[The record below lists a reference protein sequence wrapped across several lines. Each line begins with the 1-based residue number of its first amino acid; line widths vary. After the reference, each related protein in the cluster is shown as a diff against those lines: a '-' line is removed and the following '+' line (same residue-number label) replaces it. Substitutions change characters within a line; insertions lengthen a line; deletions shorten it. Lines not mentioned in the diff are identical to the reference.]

1 MLKYYVRHSVR
12 EEFQS
17 VTTPPREN
25 AWINGEGVT
34 NEDLHFLADNYGM
47 DPNILRDVLD
57 KDELPRVEVRSESEI
72 YVFVRTIWRG
82 KHGKVLTTPV
92 LLALKD
98 SVFASI
104 STTVADG
111 HRLATPGEAAHA
123 NDTAGLLL
131 GAFAAVVSDYQE
143 LMLHTAHV
151 IQDTGARLR
160 THEVTNQDFIRF
172 VTVED
177 NLNEYRFNL
186 NGMLVVAERLHDTL
200 KGEKDTEAVEDII
213 LYVRQLLVAIDSH
226 SQSIT
231 SIRNAYSTI
240 ANNTLNQRMKT
251 LTVLTLLVALPNV
264 FYGMYGM
271 NVTLPFS
278 DEPWAYGGILVF
290 TILVVILVYIIA
302 KKRGIF

>member
-12 EEFQS
+12 EEFQN
-17 VTTPPREN
+17 VTTPPHGD

-34 NEDLHFLADNYGM
+34 NEELQLLAGNYEMDL
-47 DPNILRDVLD
+47 NILRDVLD
-57 KDELPRVEVRSESEI
+57 KDELPRVEVRSENEI

-82 KHGKVLTTPV
+82 KHGKVLTSPV

-98 SVFASI
+98 TVFASI
-104 STTVADG
+104 SAAAADG
-111 HRLATPGEAAHA
+111 HRLAGPGQVAHVD
-123 NDTAGLLL
+123 DTASLLL
-131 GAFAAVVSDYQE
+131 SAFATVVSDYQE

-186 NGMLVVAERLHDTL
+186 NGMLVVAERLHETL
-200 KGEKDTEAVEDII
+200 KSKRDTEAVEDIL
-213 LYVRQLLVAIDSH
+213 LYIRQLLVAIESH

-271 NVTLPFS
+271 NIALPFA
-278 DEPWAYGGILVF
+278 EQPWAYGGIVTF
-290 TILVVILVYIIA
+290 TVLVVILVYIVA
-302 KKRGIF
+302 KKRGIL